1 MAINYSMYRFL
12 EANLTSAIKKIISAS
27 MKRIYHAYQNPRFN
41 FHEGR
46 WADLE
51 NITFFPME
59 SENLVRLN
67 WFLVAGHKAFAI
79 MVLIR
84 LVRISRGI

>member
-1 MAINYSMYRFL
+1 M
-12 EANLTSAIKKIISAS
+12 
-27 MKRIYHAYQNPRFN
+27 
-41 FHEGR
+41 
-46 WADLE
+46 DLE

-59 SENLVRLN
+59 SEKLVRLN
-67 WFLVAGHKAFAI
+67 WFPVAGHKAFAI